1 MQLNRSVKFERDSQ
15 DGRQTFND
23 ILQAHIET
31 INSRI
36 DALYGYLSCHAC
48 LMNAVE

>member
-1 MQLNRSVKFERDSQ
+1 MQYSVKIQFQRY
-15 DGRQTFND
+15 FND
-23 ILQAHIET
+23 ILKAHIET
-31 INSRI
+31 INSSI